1 MFSTDRGRSAT
12 LISLISSETNI
23 GDGYGSFFRARCV
36 ISFSAEMILSTEGLG
51 DRLATAGAS
60 TQIVPIGVGGNSV
73 SLEVRPMGRIN
84 DGLYDE

>member
-1 MFSTDRGRSAT
+1 VTAKEDFP
-12 LISLISSETNI
+12 
-23 GDGYGSFFRARCV
+23 SFFRARCV
-36 ISFSAEMILSTEGLG
+36 ISFPAEMILSTEDLG

-73 SLEVRPMGRIN
+73 SLEVRPMVDIN